1 MKFDPKVTMV
11 PEYIIWYFQ
20 DHGEPITNLKL
31 QKLLY
36 YAQGWYLAIYNEPL
50 FNIEFQAWV
59 HGPVSPST
67 YHEFKKFKYG
77 PITDPTKKPSLSEK
91 IISHLDEVIEV
102 YGSYSAFELE
112 HLTHQ
117 SDPWKIARDNLP
129 PDESS
134 DAIISIEN
142 MKTYFKKK
150 MSENEQKEDRRE
162 QAK

>member
-1 MKFDPKVTMV
+1 MV

-20 DHGEPITNLKL
+20 EHGEPITNLKL

-36 YAQGWYLAIYNEPL
+36 YAQGWYLAIYDEPL
-50 FNIEFQAWV
+50 FDADFQAWV
-59 HGPVSPST
+59 HGPVSLGA

-77 PITDPTKKPSLSEK
+77 PITDPVSKPTLTKK
-91 IISHLDEVIEV
+91 IISHLDEIIEV

-117 SDPWKIARDNLP
+117 SDPWRIARNNLA
-129 PDESS
+129 PDDPSN
-134 DAIISIEN
+134 AVISVDT

-150 MSENEQKEDRRE
+150 LAENEQKEDSRE
-162 QAK
+162 QTK